1 MPAQHCSICGKEG
14 HNKRT
19 CLSVQEKLVQS
30 LRDQL
35 ELEELNLKHI
45 KDKLGISESST
56 SKTTE
61 DAISKDAISKTT
73 ENAISKTTEKTVITT
88 PDATTETTVTTE
100 YK

>member
-19 CLSVQEKLVQS
+19 CLSVQEKFVQS

-73 ENAISKTTEKTVITT
+73 EKTVITT